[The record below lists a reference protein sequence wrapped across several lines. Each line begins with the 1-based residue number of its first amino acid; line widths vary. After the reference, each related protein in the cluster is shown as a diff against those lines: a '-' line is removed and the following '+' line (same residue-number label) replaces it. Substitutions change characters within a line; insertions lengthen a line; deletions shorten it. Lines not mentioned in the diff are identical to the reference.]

1 MTSIDLLATAAPT
14 PAQELEA
21 LVALVAQLPAA
32 SLEATRLSVEV
43 QAKLPTIAAKLAA
56 SDAQLAAAQLAA
68 TSDASAAA
76 DTTPLFVRHT
86 PKTPSELQA
95 EFPPGSSEV
104 WYVVIIGRE
113 PGLYRTATE
122 ANDQCNGVPNQFKEK
137 RKSRC
142 EALAWYAECYFK
154 PSGDGVQKWVEV

>member
-1 MTSIDLLATAAPT
+1 MTSVELSATTAPT

-21 LVALVAQLPAA
+21 LVALVAQLSAA

-43 QAKLPTIAAKLAA
+43 QAKLPAIAAKLAA
-56 SDAQLAAAQLAA
+56 SDANATPGSSTAVDAA
-68 TSDASAAA
+68 
-76 DTTPLFVRHT
+76 PLFVHCT
-86 PKTPSELQA
+86 PKTPGELQDA
-95 EFPPGSSEV
+95 FPPGSGEI

-113 PGLYRTATE
+113 PGMYRTSTE

-137 RKSRC
+137 RKSRR
-142 EALAWYAECYFK
+142 EALAWYAECYFH

>member
-1 MTSIDLLATAAPT
+1 MTSIDLSATTAPT
-14 PAQELEA
+14 PAQELEV
-21 LVALVAQLPAA
+21 LVALVAQLSAA
-32 SLEATRLSVEV
+32 SLEATHLSVEV
-43 QAKLPTIAAKLAA
+43 QAKLPTIAAKPAV

-76 DTTPLFVRHT
+76 DVTPLFVGRT

-95 EFPPGSSEV
+95 EFPPGSGEV

-113 PGLYRTATE
+113 PGLTE
-122 ANDQCNGVPNQFKEK
+122 ANDQCNGIPNQFKEK